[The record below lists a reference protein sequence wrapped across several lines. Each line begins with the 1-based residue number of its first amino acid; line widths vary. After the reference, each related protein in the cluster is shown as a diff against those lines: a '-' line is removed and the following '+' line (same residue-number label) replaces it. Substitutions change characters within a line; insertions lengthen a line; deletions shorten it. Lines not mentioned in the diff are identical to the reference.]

1 MTDHAARVDR
11 LKDALER
18 PTARYPL
25 RRHKDDNYWDEVAV
39 YADHVVLRGT
49 TVPRYKTSG
58 LSGDEWRISA
68 KLVVTVSNQPVVE
81 RGFRDL
87 NTLMTHAPGF
97 IWACHDLN
105 GWVDTVADSV
115 KIVAKR
121 KGVTLCELFGAVDG
135 FYRVGVRKFHTFGD
149 AAMGLL
155 WHVVVA
161 NEQSTDWHHLS
172 DAEERARCQQVGCAE
187 PPVNVYRLKKLMDG
201 SGRRCFFEPEYDF
214 VGQYTWYCARH
225 SRRGDCGFEDTDA
238 NLELVEGSGVAREH
252 EGDESPSVLGGVV
265 EVKLPPRDG

>member
-18 PTARYPL
+18 PSSKYPL
-25 RRHKDDNYWDEVAV
+25 RRHRDDNYWDEVV
-39 YADHVVLRGT
+39 VSADHVVLRGT

-68 KLVVTVSNQPVVE
+68 KLVVTVSDQPVVE

-97 IWACHDLN
+97 IWACPAMH
-105 GWVDTVADSV
+105 GWLDTVADLV
-115 KIVAKR
+115 TIVVKR
-121 KGVTLCELFGAVDG
+121 KGVTLCTLDDAVAMDDRG
-135 FYRVGVRKFHTFGD
+135 YARSFHTFGD
-149 AAMGLL
+149 AVMGLS

-225 SRRGDCGFEDTDA
+225 SRRGDCGFEDADA
-238 NLELVEGSGVAREH
+238 NLELVDGSGVAREH
-252 EGDESPSVLGGVV
+252 EGDESPSAFGGVV
-265 EVKLPPRDG
+265 EVKLPERG